1 MGDSGSHD
9 VKGGGDVGDM
19 ARVWCAL
26 VGVPNMPSN
35 GEPAICVMG
44 GLSWPCESEVHGNGV
59 GDVGIGIES
68 SGDLPFA
75 AGRDMGMGSLVAKP
89 LGDLA

>member
-1 MGDSGSHD
+1 M
-9 VKGGGDVGDM
+9 
-19 ARVWCAL
+19 
-26 VGVPNMPSN
+26 
-35 GEPAICVMG
+35 IG